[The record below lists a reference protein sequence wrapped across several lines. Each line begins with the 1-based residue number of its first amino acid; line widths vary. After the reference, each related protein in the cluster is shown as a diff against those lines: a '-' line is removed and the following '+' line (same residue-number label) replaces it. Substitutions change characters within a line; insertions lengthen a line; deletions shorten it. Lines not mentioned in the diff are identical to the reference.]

1 MLLPGGSSE
10 IRCVKPPAQY
20 LVLTD
25 VIFLPSFIF
34 RLTLTPFRWG
44 ITSAQ
49 RIHALRFFIHGCW
62 VGWLFHASLMSR
74 VGVENYGPVCW
85 PQWTQVEG
93 LQFSPPSSGGVSCN
107 LGGWLHCPVS
117 QKRAVLGTRQVLPG
131 LFTWKL
137 FFQWKAG
144 WSSSAGR
151 ALQPPVSNAWWPE
164 LELM

>member
-10 IRCVKPPAQY
+10 IRCVKHPAQY

-49 RIHALRFFIHGCW
+49 RIHALQFFIHGCW
-62 VGWLFHASLMSR
+62 VGWLFHASLMSW

-93 LQFSPPSSGGVSCN
+93 LQFSPPSSWGGGGSHAILGDGCTALFHRRGQCWAPGRFLLVSSPGSSFSN
-107 LGGWLHCPVS
+107 E
-117 QKRAVLGTRQVLPG
+117 RQADLP
-131 LFTWKL
+131 
-137 FFQWKAG
+137 
-144 WSSSAGR
+144 
-151 ALQPPVSNAWWPE
+151 LQQGPPASRI
-164 LELM
+164 